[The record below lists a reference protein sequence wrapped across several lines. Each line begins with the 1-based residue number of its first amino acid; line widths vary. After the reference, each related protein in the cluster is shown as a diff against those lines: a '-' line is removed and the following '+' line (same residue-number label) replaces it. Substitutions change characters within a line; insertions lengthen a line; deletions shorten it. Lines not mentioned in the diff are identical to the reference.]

1 MIESDDRYQIKFIR
15 HRGDDSVIPV
25 AIRGLNVSRKNPAE
39 QWDGKRTITF
49 VEALE
54 GKEEIQMDDREWWTE
69 ADKGSGQVGFLQRG
83 VCSC

>member
-1 MIESDDRYQIKFIR
+1 MGREKNHHVRRS
-15 HRGDDSVIPV
+15 
-25 AIRGLNVSRKNPAE
+25 SRP
-39 QWDGKRTITF
+39 
-49 VEALE
+49 

>member
-1 MIESDDRYQIKFIR
+1 MYREKIR
-15 HRGDDSVIPV
+15 RDNGT
-25 AIRGLNVSRKNPAE
+25 GEELSRSRRSFRP
-39 QWDGKRTITF
+39 
-49 VEALE
+49 

>member
-1 MIESDDRYQIKFIR
+1 MYREKIR
-15 HRGDDSVIPV
+15 RDNGTGEELSRSRRSVRP
-25 AIRGLNVSRKNPAE
+25 
-39 QWDGKRTITF
+39 
-49 VEALE
+49 